1 MADNEHDC
9 TYEGTDSLEP
19 QSVYDEAYSVI
30 TTLLGVEVAK
40 AIADM
45 IRSSISIALSNS
57 SSDGSDSSDGDSP
70 SISDQIKDITS
81 DITRLASLYWNN
93 CMSDAFTRM
102 VTKMM
107 FIGMTIPPQ
116 SMLWGKRSDLLNSM
130 RDDFSKLYLEAIDA
144 DESGVPSNPDLNPVN
159 IDIAIDKIMH
169 KPDVN
174 QDYLKLLGTYNSMS
188 EDDSH

>member
-9 TYEGTDSLEP
+9 TYEGTDSLDP

-45 IRSSISIALSNS
+45 IRSSISIALS
-57 SSDGSDSSDGDSP
+57 DKSSDGDDGES
-70 SISDQIKDITS
+70 SITDQVTELTTDVSK
-81 DITRLASLYWNN
+81 LKSLYWNN

-116 SMLWGKRSDLLNSM
+116 SMVWGKRSDLLNDMKS
-130 RDDFSKLYLEAIDA
+130 DFNKLYLEAIDA
-144 DESGVPSNPDLNPVN
+144 DESGVPSNPDLSPSE
-159 IDIAIDKIMH
+159 IDIAIEKIMH

-174 QDYLKLLGTYNSMS
+174 QDYLKLLGTYNSMDGS
-188 EDDSH
+188 NVQTKM

>member
-9 TYEGTDSLEP
+9 TYEGTDSLDP

-30 TTLLGVEVAK
+30 TTLLGVEVVK

-45 IRSSISIALSNS
+45 IRSSISMALSNK
-57 SSDGSDSSDGDSP
+57 SSDGDDGES
-70 SISDQIKDITS
+70 SITDQVTELTTDVSK
-81 DITRLASLYWNN
+81 LKSLYWNN

-116 SMLWGKRSDLLNSM
+116 SMVWGKRSDLLNSM
-130 RDDFSKLYLEAIDA
+130 KDDFNKLYLEAIDA
-144 DESGVPSNPDLNPVN
+144 DESGVPSNPNLNPIN